1 LKKPFFF
8 LSLSLSISLT
18 PWMRAAR
25 FKKKATDPSSMV
37 GHGGGRVASLVRVGG
52 RNVGFDL
59 RFPGDGYYPQEWAK
73 RMLRD
78 REPIPGARKKQKTRK
93 RKEKKSTRR

>member
-1 LKKPFFF
+1 
-8 LSLSLSISLT
+8 
-18 PWMRAAR
+18 
-25 FKKKATDPSSMV
+25 MV

-78 REPIPGARKKQKTRK
+78 REPIPGAKKKQKTRK
-93 RKEKKSTRR
+93 RKEKHSTLMTLRLVLAVDSKLCQLNSGS